1 MIPQDDL
8 LVQRCLGGEK
18 DAFGVLVDKYKDAV
32 YGLAYSKVHNF
43 HDAQDISQEAFIDA
57 YMNLR
62 SLKYPHRF
70 SSWIYTIVANRCR
83 MWLRKQPREPL
94 AFAFGEQPGLEANM
108 HDQAVHRRREEQILD
123 SVLDAINELPKA
135 TRLVMTL
142 YYIDGLTCKEI
153 GEFTG
158 TSINTVMSKLRRA
171 REKLRKEF
179 TEMPAQ
185 TMTQQRVPSGFTTG
199 VLRAIE
205 HISPTPQS
213 PPNSI
218 SRIIR
223 IPWAVGLII
232 GLAIIGVLYIDPP
245 GELHDTGGNE
255 GLVAVYSILDDGSDL
270 PLSQHAEDPGIVPVS
285 PSPGRRMRRGVAS
298 GSGTAVEDDQIGG
311 LQCRLSPGD
320 LLTYRVRVEEEDT
333 RFSMGSLS
341 SAVDGTH
348 LLLVMDASQ
357 DGVMRIVSVTQ
368 ETKHTTATR
377 TLTTSRRLVAPRQA
391 EKSSAAM
398 GLMYV
403 GQTGRR
409 EVRKE
414 REEIVDSL
422 LRVGTGIPTV
432 GIPED
437 PYFVPFPSAPLEQG
451 DTYTWKTT
459 RIIQGPNSVVTSDYT
474 VTAFKKVKGYD
485 CVILDREQV
494 FVREGP
500 WSTGDPPEHQRV
512 EAVKARIA
520 CDMQSGIVVEFGS
533 QTMARHDP
541 ESGGELSLDF
551 SKHVAA
557 ELIQRHQLD
566 HEALAAE
573 KQVLEQIESAL
584 AEHRGVDKLDDLR
597 QRLEQIKEEYHSTL
611 LMPGLVGMIADV
623 EQRIANA
630 RFCSPNPFKPNSGN
644 NVTFD
649 PSARRIVIHDYEGQI
664 VRKLSGNKWDGRDE
678 EGQAVA
684 SGVYFYKAE
693 VDGDSRI
700 GKLTVIY

>member
-57 YMNLR
+57 YKNLR

-232 GLAIIGVLYIDPP
+232 GLIIIGVMNINPPDNLYGVKESEKLI
-245 GELHDTGGNE
+245 
-255 GLVAVYSILDDGSDL
+255 AVYPVLGDGLTVPGQTEELSSFRTPPTSEENTFYAMSEGTETTSDDK
-270 PLSQHAEDPGIVPVS
+270 QN
-285 PSPGRRMRRGVAS
+285 
-298 GSGTAVEDDQIGG
+298 GG
-311 LQCRLSPGD
+311 FQCRLSPGD
-320 LLTYRVRVEEEDT
+320 ILTYKIHREALSGDRLSYTIEGTRFLLVTDVWDDEMRIIKGNLEDLFIRGGQRVRAPFGFLGFLYVKRNGHADWRGGTYVLQRRAPTT
-333 RFSMGSLS
+333 R
-341 SAVDGTH
+341 
-348 LLLVMDASQ
+348 
-357 DGVMRIVSVTQ
+357 
-368 ETKHTTATR
+368 
-377 TLTTSRRLVAPRQA
+377 RRP
-391 EKSSAAM
+391 
-398 GLMYV
+398 
-403 GQTGRR
+403 
-409 EVRKE
+409 
-414 REEIVDSL
+414 L
-422 LRVGTGIPTV
+422 LR
-432 GIPED
+432 
-437 PYFVPFPSAPLEQG
+437 S
-451 DTYTWKTT
+451 
-459 RIIQGPNSVVTSDYT
+459 
-474 VTAFKKVKGYD
+474 
-485 CVILDREQV
+485 
-494 FVREGP
+494 
-500 WSTGDPPEHQRV
+500 
-512 EAVKARIA
+512 
-520 CDMQSGIVVEFGS
+520 
-533 QTMARHDP
+533 
-541 ESGGELSLDF
+541 F
-551 SKHVAA
+551 S
-557 ELIQRHQLD
+557 I
-566 HEALAAE
+566 
-573 KQVLEQIESAL
+573 
-584 AEHRGVDKLDDLR
+584 
-597 QRLEQIKEEYHSTL
+597 
-611 LMPGLVGMIADV
+611 
-623 EQRIANA
+623 
-630 RFCSPNPFKPNSGN
+630 
-644 NVTFD
+644 
-649 PSARRIVIHDYEGQI
+649 
-664 VRKLSGNKWDGRDE
+664 
-678 EGQAVA
+678 
-684 SGVYFYKAE
+684 
-693 VDGDSRI
+693 
-700 GKLTVIY
+700 